1 MFVLLSECLHVLRIL
16 SIQVDIFALGIS
28 LYEVMTLRKL
38 PPEGAY
44 LDFNFDIAA
53 GRRPE
58 FVPEVRVYIT
68 ICRN

>member
-1 MFVLLSECLHVLRIL
+1 M
-16 SIQVDIFALGIS
+16 QVDIFALGIS

-44 LDFNFDIAA
+44 LDFNYDIAA

-58 FVPEVRVYIT
+58 FLPEVASGIRIYVHVLLT
-68 ICRN
+68 LHNVTVL